1 MQVPSTHG
9 FKHLILT
16 NTWYLNVPDSDIQT
30 RLHLLE
36 EVVGLIGL
44 KFGTVSGSRKKK
56 GVHYLAKQINCSK
69 RQVKMMLKSVRAPFV
84 KVENYPNY
92 IFRCHNTN
100 YVNILAEIYSCI
112 PELNNN
118 DLITRINNAVKDLP
132 EGDRVY
138 SLVFISKPLIG
149 MDLLRRTGTSASVRQ
164 KAHSLVGR
172 IEAEDQKHTIP
183 QPILMTE
190 EGSDV

>member
-1 MQVPSTHG
+1 MVKQAAMVNVLFEVLNYSTL
-9 FKHLILT
+9 FT
-16 NTWYLNVPDSDIQT
+16 VN
-30 RLHLLE
+30 
-36 EVVGLIGL
+36 
-44 KFGTVSGSRKKK
+44 GTVS
-56 GVHYLAKQINCSK
+56 A
-69 RQVKMMLKSVRAPFV
+69 A
-84 KVENYPNY
+84 YPG
-92 IFRCHNTN
+92 
-100 YVNILAEIYSCI
+100 
-112 PELNNN
+112 N
-118 DLITRINNAVKDLP
+118 DSAN
-132 EGDRVY
+132 